1 MVRPARNRANGC
13 DSGAPWTAVSENGTK
28 KADMTDMELWT
39 LFTTSRLPAEAW
51 THRAHLRVAWM
62 FLHGREPAYAPT
74 SRSHESRRLEHDEA
88 PASRSHESRR
98 LELDEAHL
106 LMRAG
111 IVRLNASHG
120 LVETPVRGYHETVT
134 RVWLALVQAARGT
147 ASFADASAFVDHHHE
162 AALHKDAP
170 LRHYTRELLAS
181 TAARACFVDP
191 DRAPLP

>member
-1 MVRPARNRANGC
+1 
-13 DSGAPWTAVSENGTK
+13 
-28 KADMTDMELWT
+28 MTDMELWT
-39 LFTTSRLPAEAW
+39 LFTTSRLPPEAW

-74 SRSHESRRLEHDEA
+74 
-88 PASRSHESRR
+88 SRSHESRR

-134 RVWLALVQAARGT
+134 RVWLALVQAAREL